1 MTILDCLE
9 SKDETLKRETLELLF
24 KMTNIQNVNTIV
36 TKLILL
42 LKSAIDGGFR
52 KNLVNKICQLSER
65 FAPDKEWFLRTM
77 NLVFE
82 YGSEFVDN
90 TLLNNYL
97 KLLNENYILEGEVFG
112 VLIINQYLETL
123 AKPQISD
130 ITTKMISWVV
140 GEIGSSIY
148 QNNPDMLKK
157 LTEILLTTIT
167 NEFED

>member
-1 MTILDCLE
+1 M
-9 SKDETLKRETLELLF
+9 
-24 KMTNIQNVNTIV
+24 
-36 TKLILL
+36 
-42 LKSAIDGGFR
+42 
-52 KNLVNKICQLSER
+52 
-65 FAPDKEWFLRTM
+65 
-77 NLVFE
+77 VFE

-123 AKPQISD
+123 AKPHLSD
-130 ITTKMISWVV
+130 ITTKMISWVM

-148 QNNPDMLKK
+148 QNNPDMLRK